1 MEFLFS
7 TSPFTDGRN
16 AEGALDLVPNRRD
29 LIDLPTDANRLEVE
43 LPSEFRNANVIV
55 AAKAGPRTATTSS
68 FEHQIDVRWAEDQ
81 GQLQVLDAETGKPLP
96 RTYVKVYAV
105 GTATPHFYKDGY
117 TDLRGRFDYF
127 SVSGVRPTDQERARL
142 SILIL
147 TEGRG
152 AMVRTIDAPT
162 R

>member
-1 MEFLFS
+1 
-7 TSPFTDGRN
+7 
-16 AEGALDLVPNRRD
+16 
-29 LIDLPTDANRLEVE
+29 
-43 LPSEFRNANVIV
+43 VIV
-55 AAKAGPRTATTSS
+55 AAKAGPRTATTSA
-68 FEHQIDVRWAEDQ
+68 FENQVDVRWAEDQ

-105 GTATPHFYKDGY
+105 GTATPNFYKDGY

-127 SVSGVRPTDQERARL
+127 SVSGVRPTNPERARL

-147 TEGRG
+147 SEDRG
-152 AMVRTIDAPT
+152 AMVRTVDAPT